1 MSITWMMTKLPAKP
15 SRIDFDKIDLTAIN
29 RILSTGYLECL
40 TPEEREYFSYME
52 MVRGLRARMLLPGGR
67 KIVTKAGI
75 IKLLKNNYGLS
86 DWMARRIYDD
96 TINFF
101 YAESSVTPRAW
112 ANLYAEKLEKMADL
126 AFSSGKF
133 KEGRALMND
142 AAKLRGCYDDATP
155 EIPEELLQP
164 RTAIIYTED
173 AKALGA
179 PAADRREL
187 EIFIDG
193 IPEVPVITRNRIKED
208 AGIKPKNLLK
218 RMAEDVKEFADETE

>member
-1 MSITWMMTKLPAKP
+1 MNLPAKP
-15 SRIDFDKIDLTAIN
+15 SRIDFEKIGPTALN
-29 RILSTGYLECL
+29 RILSTGDLECL
-40 TPEEREYFSYME
+40 TPAEREYFSFME

-75 IKLLKNNYGLS
+75 IKLLKNNYGFS

-96 TINFF
+96 AINFF
-101 YAESSVTPRAW
+101 YSESTVTPRAW

-126 AFSSGKF
+126 AFTAGKF

-142 AAKLRGCYDDATP
+142 AAKLRGCFDEATP

-164 RTAIIYTED
+164 RTAIIYTSN
-173 AKALGA
+173 AAALGA

-187 EIFIDG
+187 EAFIDE
-193 IPEVPVITRNRIKED
+193 IPEIPQITRQRVKED
-208 AGIKPKNLLK
+208 AGILPKNLLK
-218 RMAEDVKEFADETE
+218 RMAEDVKEFADETD

>member
-1 MSITWMMTKLPAKP
+1 MNLPAKP
-15 SRIDFDKIDLTAIN
+15 SRIDFEAIDLTTIN
-29 RILSTGYLECL
+29 RILSTGNTDCL
-40 TPEEREYFSYME
+40 TPEEREYYQFME

-96 TINFF
+96 AINFF
-101 YAESSVTPRAW
+101 YAETSVTPRAW

-126 AFSSGKF
+126 AFASGKF
-133 KEGRALMND
+133 KEGRALLND
-142 AAKLRGCYDDATP
+142 AAKLRGCYDEAAP

-164 RTAIIYTED
+164 NMAIIFTSD
-173 AKALGA
+173 AAALGA

-187 EIFIDG
+187 EAFIDE
-193 IPEVPVITRNRIKED
+193 IPEVPQIIRSRVKED

-218 RMAEDVKEFADETE
+218 RMIEDVKEFADETD